1 MQVSKWPQV
10 CYSYVSMC
18 QLLGI
23 LLSRDILWD
32 VTNVAVTYSLGKYLK
47 LGIYERHC
55 DKETMLSIESKNFQR
70 LVCFLVQNFVLIHVT
85 KKKKIKNPLPL
96 LFG

>member
-10 CYSYVSMC
+10 CYSYVLMC

-32 VTNVAVTYSLGKYLK
+32 VTSVAVTHSLGEYLK
-47 LGIYERHC
+47 LGICERHC

-70 LVCFLVQNFVLIHVT
+70 LLCFLVQNIMLNHVT
-85 KKKKIKNPLPL
+85 KKKKKK
-96 LFG
+96 